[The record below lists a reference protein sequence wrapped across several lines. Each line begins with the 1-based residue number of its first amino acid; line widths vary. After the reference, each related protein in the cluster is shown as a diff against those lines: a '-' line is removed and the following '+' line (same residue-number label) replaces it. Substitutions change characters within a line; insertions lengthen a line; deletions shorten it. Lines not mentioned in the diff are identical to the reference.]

1 MLEKRIIESSR
12 KTPFVSLDP
21 VGLIKIEGRS
31 IPEDASL
38 FFDDIV
44 LWIEEYIK
52 LPRNKSTIEIAL
64 EYLNSGTSKYI
75 LQLLKLLKDHSN
87 PNHELEVKWFYE
99 EGDDDI
105 LERGEYYASIL
116 DIEINYIETE

>member
-1 MLEKRIIESSR
+1 MLEKLYIESSR
-12 KTPFVSLDP
+12 KTPMVSLDP
-21 VGLIKIEGRS
+21 EGLIRIEGRS

-38 FFDDIV
+38 FYNEIV
-44 LWIEEYIK
+44 NWFEQYIT
-52 LPRNKSTIEIAL
+52 LPNDLTRIEIAL

-75 LQLLKLLKDHSN
+75 LQLLKLLKDHGVNS
-87 PNHELEVKWFYE
+87 HKLEIYWYYE
-99 EGDDDI
+99 TGDDDI

>member
-1 MLEKRIIESSR
+1 LLDKKIIEASR
-12 KTPFVSLDP
+12 KTPYVLLDP

-44 LWIEEYIK
+44 QWFEDYIAIPK
-52 LPRNKSTIEIAL
+52 DKTTLEIAL

-75 LQLLKLLKDHSN
+75 LQLLKLLKDHSD

-99 EGDDDI
+99 VGDDDI